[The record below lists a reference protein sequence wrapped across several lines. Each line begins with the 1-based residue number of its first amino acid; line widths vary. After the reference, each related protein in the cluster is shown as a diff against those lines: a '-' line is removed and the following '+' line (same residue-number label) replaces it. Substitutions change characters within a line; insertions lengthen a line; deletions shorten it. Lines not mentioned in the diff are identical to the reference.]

1 MAESY
6 FGKCGM
12 CIYCDLY
19 NKNGSEFKCTEVS
32 GRWVLATEKACSR
45 FKSDSS
51 RSARDI
57 DYAREHSKGLA

>member
-32 GRWVLATEKACSR
+32 GNGFLPQKKLAIVSNPTAAVLQEISTMPVSIQRA
-45 FKSDSS
+45 
-51 RSARDI
+51 
-57 DYAREHSKGLA
+57 